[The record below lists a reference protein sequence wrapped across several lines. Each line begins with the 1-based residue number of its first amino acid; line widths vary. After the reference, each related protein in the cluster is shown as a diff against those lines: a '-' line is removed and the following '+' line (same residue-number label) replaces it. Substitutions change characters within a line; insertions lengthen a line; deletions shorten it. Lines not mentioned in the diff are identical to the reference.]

1 MGIILVC
8 QFAHQS
14 FLATRI
20 HPDPGQADWDWTRVW
35 LCPLEPPARRGSL
48 RLGLRETKNTQK
60 VSLGELHALNNN
72 DLARII
78 FYYLL
83 ICLLYREKV
92 ISACVESV
100 SEVKMKAQKEEG
112 QVRERLWNT
121 PVSLSCRKIWA
132 HIYIT
137 SSFSK
142 HSDRHFQH
150 WHFHG
155 SVWHTHTHTRAHTH
169 KPTPRISLQYT

>member
-14 FLATRI
+14 FLETRV
-20 HPDPGQADWDWTRVW
+20 HSDPGQADWDWTRVW
-35 LCPLEPPARRGSL
+35 RCPLEPPAQRGSL

-60 VSLGELHALNNN
+60 LSLGKLHALNNN

-112 QVRERLWNT
+112 QVRERL
-121 PVSLSCRKIWA
+121 
-132 HIYIT
+132 
-137 SSFSK
+137 
-142 HSDRHFQH
+142 
-150 WHFHG
+150 
-155 SVWHTHTHTRAHTH
+155 
-169 KPTPRISLQYT
+169 